1 MQSEFAGD
9 EAMKNITKRIK
20 KASETFRKY
29 AKKSS
34 SGWLTDNFY
43 ILEGSASEA
52 LKECR
57 KVQKTADG
65 PDCFPGLFNT
75 CLEICGNGVLPSED
89 ELVEALRAE
98 CKGSFE
104 CLLLPLAIT
113 CALIIKGEE
122 GAKGENSLLAES
134 IKSLR
139 RLAETDFEAI
149 SERLNPSEPML
160 NSDPTGIYPLMS
172 KSTKAQ
178 YRKAVAIQAKKK
190 GIIEKEFAEKALKS
204 ATEKNEHIGLFIMQ
218 RNKSGRRGTF
228 FLIMEAIFPALCAAS
243 IGILMKSVSL
253 PFIVYLPLW
262 QILRPFI
269 ISASLKGI
277 SPKPLCSIDTESEK
291 SIAETLIAVSTIMPN
306 PEKAVEC
313 AEHLENVYLSSRCG
327 GIKICCLADL
337 KTASK
342 PVMPE
347 DRASIKAMTN
357 AIDSL
362 NKKYGGGFLLAV
374 RGRTYSETQK
384 EFTGKERKRGAITEL
399 IRAIKGE
406 ASGFQVLVGD
416 KSTLH
421 STEYVACLDAD
432 TMPEFDGIREL
443 VSVAEHPL
451 NKPVIDDE
459 KGRVVKGYGILV
471 PKSVNR
477 LSGEKCSLLAKIIS
491 GESGLSVYESGSSE
505 RYNDLFGEAL
515 FCGKGLINVNAYYRL
530 LNDKLPKERIL
541 SHDII
546 EGGYLRAGYVPEV
559 QMADGI
565 PQSPIAYFLRLERWI
580 RGDWQN
586 APFIFGKN
594 PLNALSRFKLFDN
607 LRRSITPIVCI
618 AAIIATVFAKSPY
631 SLAICI
637 ISILAIASDEI
648 FSGIGEVFHNGFS
661 ALSALFYSQTLP
673 AALGAFSRAF
683 VSLAFSAR
691 EAFVSFCAIS
701 RALFRMIFTKKKLL
715 EWTTAAGGEK
725 KNSFS
730 KKVRACIPAVLIAA
744 FLLIFGSPVH
754 KLMGFLLL
762 FDIPLGLRSDKPI
775 RIKKGELS
783 EDNRELLRN
792 YTASAWNF
800 FDEQCSAEN
809 NYLPV
814 DNIQLAPVRAV
825 AHRTSPTNIGLML
838 ASVLAARDMGF
849 ITTAEMCTRLN
860 LAITSIEKLE
870 KYHGNLLNWYDTKTL
885 RPLEP
890 KFVSTVDSGNFVCSL
905 VALLQGIKEYAAEY
919 PQMNELSDRIQ
930 RLIDETDL
938 RPMYN
943 SGRNLFYIGIDP
955 ETEVVSDSCYDLFM
969 SEARMTAYFAV
980 AKRMIPKKH
989 WGSMGRIIVSS
1000 GRHSGLVSWT
1010 GTAFEYFMPLM
1021 FIPSPVGSFT
1031 NESLHFCLYCQKKR
1045 SGKRPFGISE
1055 SGFYAF
1061 DSELNYQYKAHGVQ
1075 KIGLRRGLD
1084 EDYVVSPYS
1093 SFLMLQLAP
1102 ETAMKNLKRLENRG
1116 MIGKFGFFEAADY
1129 TRSSENGS
1137 FSLVSSYMAHHI
1149 GMSIISADNA
1159 LNKNIMQKRFMSD
1172 ADMKGAACLL
1182 DEKIPTGAKPFKD
1195 VRPMEIPKIRER
1207 VQNENTVYD
1216 NPDPFEPECA
1226 VYSNGRMSCFISD
1239 CGTGVT
1245 IFDGVDLN
1253 VRETDII
1260 SRPQGVFAVFADES
1274 GVYPF
1279 TKAISSGKNM
1289 NYSCEFLHDR
1299 AIHTAENDKLILKM
1313 TTRVLKHSDC
1323 EIRSFKIVNKSHN
1336 ERLKGRLFVYYEP
1349 CIEKY
1354 NVFSRHPAF
1363 SRLFIEDAYNESA
1376 KCLTYRRKNSD
1387 ETVAIAVGLTNPKGA
1402 KFTADREKVLKSP
1415 MGVFSLGEKEI
1426 TKYQKGNPDCCCAF
1440 ELSVD
1445 LAEKESKNAEM
1456 IISADENIDSAV
1468 STFSAVKAGKN
1479 AKKCASS
1486 PFGLDA
1492 VTSALSKRL
1501 LPAVMYPKKNVIKRE
1516 QSFSIGDLWSLG
1528 ISGDIPIVTL
1538 GIKSADE
1545 IEEILPYLRFNK
1557 IIRSSGMPI
1566 DLAIIYSDSDGYFNP
1581 VSARIKQMMNSE
1593 SCSLMLGIKGGVHL
1607 LNSARQ
1613 SYEALSALSNIS
1625 AIFTESGKNVVQ
1637 RRKNSEF
1644 IQRIETRL
1652 PSQTNSENATIVKQY
1667 NFTDGEIRIKKGE
1680 YSVDIPWIQVYS
1692 GKHFGTMVSDKAI
1705 GFTWAINSGENK
1717 ITPWYN
1723 DNLSDNKGERIL
1735 LRKNGKIYDI
1745 AAVSDV
1751 IFTPE
1756 KAVWSCEI
1764 DRVKIEAEIS
1774 VRERSM
1780 VKFCRIKAENIGQSD
1795 SNFELIYYLLPVLES
1810 DEKKASCFSIKK
1822 LENGCVFSNHFAS
1835 IKGYAM
1841 LKCSEKSDVILSEMK
1856 LFSDASNEGV
1866 CDGSCI
1872 AVSRCIRLCA
1882 GEAVETDFSLSW
1894 GATEKAA
1901 VAMPETHSTSGELS
1915 GKAISSGNEEID
1927 KFYNSFLY
1935 QQVKQCRFYARTGF
1949 YQCSGAYGFRDQLQ
1963 DSLAFLETEP
1973 ELTRIQ
1979 MLKCAAVQFE
1989 EGDVLHWWHITV
2001 NKDKKISGIRTKCS
2015 DDMLWLPYV
2024 FCEYLK
2030 ATGDKIVAEQQIPY
2044 IKGRLLKD
2052 SEKELYFMP
2061 ERSKMKEN
2069 LLMHCIRAVDK
2080 SLNFGENGLTLI
2092 GSCDWNDAFSNAGD
2106 NERGES
2112 VWLAMFQII
2121 VLRRMSRVCA
2131 EFEMQE
2137 KADEYDAIASKFVE
2151 AIEKNAWDS
2160 DRYIRAILK
2169 DGVRLGKNR
2178 DFIDILPQ
2186 AFSAF
2191 AGEFDSE
2198 RVRIA
2203 LNTAYE
2209 KLFDEEK
2216 LVIKLLSPPFDEY
2229 EKDDIGYIASYP
2241 NGIRENGGQY
2251 THGAVWLVMAMF
2263 KIGENEKAI
2272 KLLEALIPIFR
2283 YQNEAL
2289 AEKYRAEPYALAG
2302 DVGIDGRAGWT
2313 HFTGSAGWL
2322 RRCISENL
2330 ATIQNHYKAF

>member
-1 MQSEFAGD
+1 MQSKSAGD

-20 KASETFRKY
+20 KASEAFRKY

-34 SGWLTDNFY
+34 SGWLTDNYY
-43 ILEGSASEA
+43 ILEGSAFEA
-52 LKECR
+52 LKEC
-57 KVQKTADG
+57 KKIQKTADG
-65 PDCFPGLFNT
+65 SECFPSLFDI
-75 CLEICGNGVLPSED
+75 CLEICSGGVLPSED
-89 ELVEALRAE
+89 ELVNALMPK
-98 CKGSFE
+98 CTGSAE

-113 CALIIKGEE
+113 CALIVKGEE
-122 GAKGENSLLAES
+122 GARQESGVLAES

-149 SERLNPSEPML
+149 SERLNPSEPIL
-160 NSDPTGIYPLMS
+160 NCDPSGIYPVMS
-172 KSTKAQ
+172 KATKRQ
-178 YRKAVAIQAKKK
+178 YRRAVSIGAKKK
-190 GIIEKEFAEKALKS
+190 GISEKEFAETALKK
-204 ATEKNEHIGLFIMQ
+204 AKEKNEHIGLYII
-218 RNKSGRRGTF
+218 RERSRHKRGAF
-228 FLIMEAIFPALCAAS
+228 FLVAEAAFPAICAAA
-243 IGILMKSVSL
+243 IGILLKSVSL

-277 SPKPLCSIDTESEK
+277 NPKTPCSIDMSSEK
-291 SIAETLIAVSTIMPN
+291 SVAETLIAVSTIMPN

-313 AEHLENVYLSSRCG
+313 AKHLENVFLSSRCS

-337 KTASK
+337 KAASK

-357 AIDSL
+357 AVDSL

-374 RGRTYSETQK
+374 RSRAYSETQR

-406 ASGFQVLVGD
+406 ASGFQVLSGD

-443 VSVAEHPL
+443 VSVARHPL
-451 NKPVIDDE
+451 NAPVIDE
-459 KGRVVKGYGILV
+459 KKGRVVSGYGILV

-477 LSGEKCSLLAKIIS
+477 LGGEKCSLLARIIS
-491 GESGLSVYESGSSE
+491 GESGLSVYESGSAE
-505 RYNDLFGEAL
+505 RYNDLFGETV

-541 SHDII
+541 SHDIL

-565 PQSPIAYFLRLERWI
+565 PQSPIAYFMRLERWI

-594 PLNALSRFKLFDN
+594 PLSLLSRFKLFDN
-607 LRRSITPIVCI
+607 LRRSITPVVCV
-618 AAIIATVFAKSPY
+618 AAILFTALGSSPY

-648 FSGIGEVFHNGFS
+648 FSGIGEVFRNGFS

-691 EAFVSFCAIS
+691 EAFISLCAIF

-725 KNSFS
+725 KNSLP
-730 KKVRACIPAVLIAA
+730 KKVKACIPAALTAA
-744 FLLIFGSPVH
+744 ILLIFGSPVH
-754 KLMGFLLL
+754 LLMGFLLL
-762 FDIPLGLRSDKPI
+762 FDIPLGLWSDKPI

-783 EDNRELLRN
+783 EENRELLRN
-792 YTASAWNF
+792 YSASMWNF

-814 DNIQLAPVRAV
+814 DNVQLAPVRAV

-849 ITTAEMCTRLN
+849 ITTAELCARLN

-885 RPLEP
+885 KPLEP

-919 PQMNELSDRIQ
+919 QQMSELSARLQ

-955 ETEVVSDSCYDLFM
+955 ETEKVSESCYDLFM

-989 WGSMGRIIVSS
+989 WGAMGRIIVSS

-1031 NESLHFCLYCQKKR
+1031 NESLHFCIYCQKKR

-1102 ETAMKNLKRLENRG
+1102 ETAMKNLKRLERRG
-1116 MIGKFGFFEAADY
+1116 MTGKFGFFEAADY

-1159 LNKNIMQKRFMSD
+1159 LNENIMQKRFMSD

-1182 DEKIPTGAKPFKD
+1182 DEKIPIGAKPFKD
-1195 VRPMEIPKIRER
+1195 IRPMEIPKIRER
-1207 VQNENTVYD
+1207 VQNENTVYE
-1216 NPDPFEPECA
+1216 NPDPFESECA

-1245 IFDGVDLN
+1245 IFDGTDLN

-1260 SRPQGVFAVFADES
+1260 SRPQGVFAVFVDES
-1274 GVYPF
+1274 GAYSF
-1279 TKAISSGKNM
+1279 TRAISNGKNM
-1289 NYSCEFLHDR
+1289 DYSCEFLQDR
-1299 AIHTAENDKLILKM
+1299 AVHKAENAKILLRM

-1323 EIRSFKIVNKSHN
+1323 EIRSFKIVNKNHG
-1336 ERLKGRLFVYYEP
+1336 ERLKGKLFIYYEP

-1354 NVFSRHPAF
+1354 NAYSRHPAF
-1363 SRLFIEDAYNESA
+1363 SKLFIEDGFNESA
-1376 KCLTYRRKNSD
+1376 KCFTFRRRNSD
-1387 ETVAIAVGLTNPKGA
+1387 ESVAIAVGLTNPNGVKI
-1402 KFTADREKVLKSP
+1402 TASREKILTSP
-1415 MGVFSLGEKEI
+1415 KGVFSLGENEI
-1426 TKYQKGNPDCCCAF
+1426 VEYEKGNPDCCCAF

-1445 LAEKESKNAEM
+1445 LSEKESMKADM
-1456 IISADENIDSAV
+1456 IISADESIDSAV

-1479 AKKCASS
+1479 AKRSATS
-1486 PFGLDA
+1486 PFGCDA

-1528 ISGDIPIVTL
+1528 ISGDLPVITL

-1557 IIRSSGMPI
+1557 LIRSSGMPV
-1566 DLAIIYSDSDGYFNP
+1566 DFAIIYSDSDGYFNP
-1581 VSARIKQMMNSE
+1581 VSAKIKQMLSAE
-1593 SCSLMLGIKGGVHL
+1593 SCSLMMGIKGGVHL

-1625 AIFTESGKNVVQ
+1625 AVFAESGKSCEQ
-1637 RRKNSEF
+1637 RRKCGGRL
-1644 IQRIETRL
+1644 QKIEMRRPT
-1652 PSQTNSENATIVKQY
+1652 QIATKNASYVKQY
-1667 NFTDGEIRIKKGE
+1667 NFTNGEIHIKKGA
-1680 YSVDIPWIQVYS
+1680 YSVDIPWIQIYA
-1692 GKHFGTMVSDKAI
+1692 GKSFGTMVSDKSI

-1723 DNLSDNKGERIL
+1723 DNLSDNKGERLL
-1735 LRKNGKIYDI
+1735 LRKDGKIYDV
-1745 AAVSDV
+1745 AAASEVVFSQK
-1751 IFTPE
+1751 
-1756 KAVWSCEI
+1756 KAVWKSEI
-1764 DRVKIEAEIS
+1764 DGIKIEAEIS
-1774 VRERSM
+1774 VSERSM
-1780 VKFCRIKAENIGQSD
+1780 VKFCRVKAENISGSASD
-1795 SNFELIYYLLPVLES
+1795 FELIYYLVPVLAG
-1810 DEKKASCFSIKK
+1810 DEKRTSCFSIKK
-1822 LENGCVFSNHFAS
+1822 LENGCVFSNHLS
-1835 IKGYAM
+1835 PVKGYAM
-1841 LKCSEKSDVILSEMK
+1841 LKCSEKCDVILSERELLSTDLK
-1856 LFSDASNEGV
+1856 DCICN
-1866 CDGSCI
+1866 GSCVAACRKI
-1872 AVSRCIRLCA
+1872 MLSA
-1882 GEAVETDFSLSW
+1882 GETSETDFSLSW

-1901 VAMPETHSTSGELS
+1901 VIMPEIESFSDEQS
-1915 GKAISSGNEEID
+1915 GKSIASGNAEID

-1963 DSLAFLETEP
+1963 DSLAFLEMEP
-1973 ELTRIQ
+1973 NLTRIQ
-1979 MLKCAAVQFE
+1979 LLKSAAVQFE
-1989 EGDVLHWWHITV
+1989 EGDVLHWWHVTV
-2001 NKDKKISGIRTKCS
+2001 NKVKRISGIRTRCS

-2030 ATGDKIVAEQQIPY
+2030 ATGDKSIVEQRLPY
-2044 IKGRLLKD
+2044 LKGRLLRED
-2052 SEKELYFMP
+2052 EKEYYFQP
-2061 ERSKMKEN
+2061 ERSEMKEN

-2080 SLNFGENGLTLI
+2080 SLNFGENGLPLI

-2106 NERGES
+2106 NEKGES

-2131 EFEMQE
+2131 EFGMQE
-2137 KADEYDAIASKFVE
+2137 KADEYNSIAVKSVE
-2151 AIEKNAWDS
+2151 AVEKNAWDS

-2198 RVRIA
+2198 RVRLA

-2209 KLFDEEK
+2209 KLFDEKK

-2229 EKDDIGYIASYP
+2229 EKENIGYIASYP

-2251 THGAVWLVMAMF
+2251 THGAVWLTMAMF

-2272 KLLEALIPIFR
+2272 KLLEALIPTFR
-2283 YQNEAL
+2283 YQNEELAL
-2289 AEKYRAEPYALAG
+2289 KYRSEPYVLAG
-2302 DVGIDGRAGWT
+2302 DIGIDGRAGWT

-2330 ATIQNHYKAF
+2330 TAIQNHYKAF